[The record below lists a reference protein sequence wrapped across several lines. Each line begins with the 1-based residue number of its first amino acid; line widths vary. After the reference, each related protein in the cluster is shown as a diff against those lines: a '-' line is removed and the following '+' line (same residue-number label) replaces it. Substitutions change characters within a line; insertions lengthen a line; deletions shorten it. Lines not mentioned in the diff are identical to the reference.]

1 MNLQI
6 VILAPVM
13 QVWDEGVF
21 CLPLKELC
29 LEKGFQV
36 TVLDTLSLFSSHSA
50 VEVVSFL
57 TKKLTDRFQG
67 PLMLVGFAMAGTLVQ
82 MLAAR
87 LIDVQ
92 AVLAISAPGYPDT
105 PLQQKL
111 GYLLT
116 LLEDGDLSGALEALD
131 YFVQP
136 VGAIKKRALIKISD
150 DQKNI
155 AIERMQRGFRLLL
168 DMDAR
173 SEIIKYG
180 GKFLSLVGEKS
191 QLATIDNQTQSHNL
205 NHEYKIIP
213 GTGIRPWENNFAMT
227 HAIVNEWIDGL

>member
-6 VILAPVM
+6 VILAPAM
-13 QVWDEGVF
+13 PVWDEGAF

-50 VEVVSFL
+50 IEVIPFL
-57 TKKLTDRFQG
+57 ATKLTNSFQG
-67 PLMLVGFAMAGTLVQ
+67 PLVLVGFSMAGTLVQ
-82 MLAAR
+82 MLAVR
-87 LIDVQ
+87 LLNVQ
-92 AVLAISAPGYPDT
+92 AVLSISAPGYPDT
-105 PLQQKL
+105 LLQQKL
-111 GYLLT
+111 RYLLT
-116 LLEDGDLSGALEALD
+116 LLEDGNLSEALEELD

-136 VGAIKKRALIKISD
+136 VGAIKKRTLMEVSD

-191 QLATIDNQTQSHNL
+191 QLATVDNQTQSHNL

-213 GTGIRPWENNFAMT
+213 SAGIRLWKDNFAMT
-227 HAIVNEWIDGL
+227 HAIVNKWIDGL